1 MRNTAISSR
10 QAGFTLVEIAIVLVI
25 IGLLLGG
32 ILKGQEMITQARIK
46 NVVNDF
52 NGVTS
57 AYFSYQDR
65 YKAIAGDDPNAA
77 TRWTSFGAKTGSG
90 NGIVGGTYDQAPPAD
105 PSTIAIDAANQ
116 AQEAVNFW
124 WHMRLAGFIP
134 GPTSGAGAASQ
145 PTNAVGGIT
154 GVQTGG
160 MGLTSLVVCSAN
172 IPDKIASAVDT
183 QLDDQKS
190 ATGSMRAMDQTTTT
204 NVAVAG
210 SGSPTTPASN
220 FEETGA
226 KQYVLCKSI

>member
-1 MRNTAISSR
+1 MRIKAFYAR
-10 QAGFTLVEIAIVLVI
+10 QTGFTLVEIAIVLVI

-46 NVVNDF
+46 NMVNDF

-65 YKAIAGDDPNAA
+65 YKAVAGDDVNASG
-77 TRWTSFGAKTGSG
+77 RWGSFGAFSGNG
-90 NGIVGGTYDQAPPAD
+90 NGIVGGAYDATPATTSGG
-105 PSTIAIDAANQ
+105 PGSLASETSEST
-116 AQEAVNFW
+116 NFW

-134 GPTSGAGAASQ
+134 GPTSGAGATTQ
-145 PTNAVGGIT
+145 PTNAVGGLT

-160 MGLTSLVVCSAN
+160 LGLTSLVVCSAN

-183 QLDDQKS
+183 QLDDQKPG
-190 ATGSMRAMDQTTTT
+190 TGSMRAMLQ
-204 NVAVAG
+204 
-210 SGSPTTPASN
+210 SGSITVNASSATPSN

-226 KQYVLCKSI
+226 NQYVLCKSI

>member
-52 NGVTS
+52 NGITS

-65 YKAIAGDDPNAA
+65 YKAVAGDDPNAT
-77 TRWTSFGAKTGSG
+77 TRWTSFSAQAGNG
-90 NGIVGGTYDQAPPAD
+90 NGIVAGAYDQTPPATLAVA
-105 PSTIAIDAANQ
+105 SNNTE
-116 AQEAVNFW
+116 EALNFW

-134 GPTSGAGAASQ
+134 GPTSGAGSYSQ

-154 GVQTGG
+154 GVQTGA
-160 MGLTSLVVCSAN
+160 MGLTSLAVCSAN

-190 ATGSMRAMDQTTTT
+190 ATGSMRAMDQTTSITVGAT
-204 NVAVAG
+204 
-210 SGSPTTPASN
+210 TTPASN

>member
-1 MRNTAISSR
+1 MRNTAITSR

-65 YKAIAGDDPNAA
+65 YKAVAGDDPNAA
-77 TRWTSFGAKTGSG
+77 TRWNSFGAKVGSG
-90 NGIVGGTYDQAPPAD
+90 NGIVSGTYDQAPPD
-105 PSTIAIDAANQ
+105 PATIAITAGSPD
-116 AQEAVNFW
+116 QEAVNFW

-160 MGLTSLVVCSAN
+160 MGLTSLVICSAN

-190 ATGSMRAMDQTTTT
+190 TTGSMRAMDQTSST
-204 NVAVAG
+204 NVVTAAAG
-210 SGSPTTPASN
+210 NSTTPASN